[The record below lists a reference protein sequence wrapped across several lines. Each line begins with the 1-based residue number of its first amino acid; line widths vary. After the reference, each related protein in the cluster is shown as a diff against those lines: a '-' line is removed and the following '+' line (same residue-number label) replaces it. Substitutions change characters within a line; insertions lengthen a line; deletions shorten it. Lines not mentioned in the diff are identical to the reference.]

1 MQHTNIYTCNVSVVR
16 VNGNTTWV
24 GAPTHSPYARVPFA
38 ARARVPEPCKG
49 HVAACFRACRFA
61 GIRAGVQVSG
71 MACRTIGF
79 VLIMYQLYGLTVTRL
94 G

>member
-1 MQHTNIYTCNVSVVR
+1 MSYDRICTHNVSVVR

-24 GAPTHSPYARVPFA
+24 GAPTHSPYVGVPFG

-61 GIRAGVQVSG
+61 GIRAGVQVSD
-71 MACRTIGF
+71 MACRTTTL
-79 VLIMYQLYGLTVTRL
+79 VRIM
-94 G
+94 